1 MSAEG
6 LRLWAGRT
14 AHVVAGALVLV
25 VVPIAAAS
33 MMGCAQ
39 STPSTES
46 TGRPSQDVG
55 SSPPGAIAYA
65 TAKVFARSVHPRA
78 ADTRGEIEAREFV
91 FSTLQQSGYFPLLQ
105 EFISTRGGDR
115 VHSGNIIAVKEG
127 ESAERLI
134 VGAHYDSVPGSDGY
148 TDNAVGIGLL
158 LEVAAKLKAQPTPY
172 TIVFVAF
179 GAKEDGLFGSRHFMA
194 AMPKVERDATLGMIN
209 LDGVAGGDDL
219 YAYDRPYSAGWLR
232 ADVLAAA
239 QVVGI
244 PLRATPARAGTSP
257 GTAALASDD
266 AAFASADIPT
276 AAVTAT
282 NWAAGEGDGRT
293 QTAKHG
299 RVWHTPKD
307 TVRFIEKNYPGRVQ
321 GQLADLSRLLEVLLT
336 SELEKRP

>member
-1 MSAEG
+1 M
-6 LRLWAGRT
+6 
-14 AHVVAGALVLV
+14 
-25 VVPIAAAS
+25 
-33 MMGCAQ
+33 
-39 STPSTES
+39 
-46 TGRPSQDVG
+46 
-55 SSPPGAIAYA
+55 
-65 TAKVFARSVHPRA
+65 
-78 ADTRGEIEAREFV
+78 
-91 FSTLQQSGYFPLLQ
+91 
-105 EFISTRGGDR
+105 
-115 VHSGNIIAVKEG
+115 
-127 ESAERLI
+127 
-134 VGAHYDSVPGSDGY
+134 PGSDGY

-179 GAKEDGLFGSRHFMA
+179 GAKEDGLFGSRRFMA
-194 AMPKVERDATLGMIN
+194 AMPKVERDATLGITD